1 MANKP
6 LFALFLG
13 VFSYCMN
20 NIAIASTSE
29 TDQINNIWNVVHVE
43 GITQSRT
50 IEAATNG
57 TDWRNVSSG
66 ENLTGPVYLRTGQD
80 SRIILKHRNDKIT
93 IASNSLLKLEA
104 ESYNDAGIL
113 TKIIQS
119 IGYALFDIEKDSGRT
134 NIVETPYLVSVV
146 KGTTFTVQADKS
158 RSIVNLIEGRLQI
171 NATHADTSTIIHSG
185 KTAQFS
191 VVDQI
196 IYVLNVAAQVK
207 SQPAVITQGTN
218 GSSSQP
224 SDKTSSNKDHTSN
237 KPGSTHASENSIH
250 NSGTS
255 TTPTSINSV
264 VTQTAISAG
273 NSGKIIYPGNNGNN
287 GNNGKG
293 NGKGNGNGNN

>member
-1 MANKP
+1 MAKKP

-50 IEAATNG
+50 IEAATKG
-57 TDWRNVSSG
+57 TDWRNVSLG

-119 IGYALFDIEKDSGRT
+119 LGYALFDIEKNSGRT

-171 NATHADTSTIIHSG
+171 KATHADTSTIIHSG
-185 KTAQFS
+185 QTAQLAEG
-191 VVDQI
+191 DQI

-207 SQPAVITQGTN
+207 AQPAVIPQGTN
-218 GSSSQP
+218 SSSSPP
-224 SDKTSSNKDHTSN
+224 SDKTSSNKDHISDV
-237 KPGSTHASENSIH
+237 PGSTHASENSIH
-250 NSGTS
+250 NSGS
-255 TTPTSINSV
+255 TTPASINSA
-264 VTQTAISAG
+264 VTKTAISAG

-287 GNNGKG
+287 GKGIGTGNSNGI
-293 NGKGNGNGNN
+293 GNN